1 MHLGKGSYGSVVVS
15 RYCNNHA
22 VKNFVQTDFKFF
34 VRELWFLSLFKDVP
48 NICQLVSYDIEKIE
62 ITMIRYQ
69 TNLHKLMKSLPY
81 GTRFTLTDDI
91 INQTSTALSYLHSRG
106 IAHND
111 ISESN
116 IFCNYNYSTNK
127 IECFLGDFSLTSVD
141 DDYKSHDKPQY
152 LYFDRDMEATNA
164 ESDVWS
170 LGITIFYFLSKKI
183 EWSQLPYD
191 VTSTYDCIDYT
202 SLFPDYQITKYTYE
216 VLCQFLQFN
225 AKARPRVEVTYEII
239 KRFNT
244 IKRRTAKNTTRRD
257 ALKYMK
263 YVTVDR
269 CLIKDPDNKA
279 FVNYFTPIDIIDYV
293 KRNF

>member
-1 MHLGKGSYGSVVVS
+1 
-15 RYCNNHA
+15 
-22 VKNFVQTDFKFF
+22 
-34 VRELWFLSLFKDVP
+34 
-48 NICQLVSYDIEKIE
+48 
-62 ITMIRYQ
+62 
-69 TNLHKLMKSLPY
+69 
-81 GTRFTLTDDI
+81 
-91 INQTSTALSYLHSRG
+91 
-106 IAHND
+106 
-111 ISESN
+111 
-116 IFCNYNYSTNK
+116 
-127 IECFLGDFSLTSVD
+127 LGDFSLTSVD